1 MSRQELRSTGGNCQ
15 GDDRQESCS
24 SAGNFQADELAGGS
38 QDLTSMV
45 PRELSPVSSSLSL
58 QFCPCKIHSHS
69 TALPPSHST
78 LPCLPLTNHPCLENS
93 FSPFCLGDRSHNNFC
108 VPGAN
113 RRAGC
118 GHVNL
123 RSPCHSPTPRFMPR
137 SPASSPGHSPCC
149 ADLTLSMGSLCCAW
163 VS

>member
-1 MSRQELRSTGGNCQ
+1 MWFCDLEELLLPPLLPPFFPSRAEPI
-15 GDDRQESCS
+15 CS
-24 SAGNFQADELAGGS
+24 WLSAGGS
-38 QDLTSMV
+38 RDLTSMV
-45 PRELSPVSSSLSL
+45 PRELSLVSSSLSP

-69 TALPPSHST
+69 MALPPSHST
-78 LPCLPLTNHPCLENS
+78 LLCLPLTSHPCLENS
-93 FSPFCLGDRSHNNFC
+93 SSPFCLGDRSHNNFC